1 LSASGTIH
9 GGPAAGETEL
19 DARGSA
25 ARAFPAAH
33 TNNNPVVAKASKTM
47 FDFVIAGFPVTGE
60 RATKNRYSGQ
70 LHHRLEYWS

>member
-1 LSASGTIH
+1 LSASGTVH
-9 GGPAAGETEL
+9 GGAAAGAEL

-33 TNNNPVVAKASKTM
+33 TNNNPVVAKAASKTI

-60 RATKNRYSGQ
+60 RATKNRYSSQ